1 MSMKVLQK
9 FQDLLNNQF
18 KLVNLTNLFIK
29 IFSNVFTN

>member
-9 FQDLLNNQF
+9 FQDLLNNQL